1 MRLLLVLSLCLLGCS
16 SFHPVEE
23 LNPALSPGSVLLPVP
38 TIEDTDRGEC
48 GLACLESLLRYHGL
62 RLDGEARRRF
72 PAAAVDSGS
81 IAAGEI
87 RDYLRGR
94 GLRAH
99 LVHGTLDARPPR
111 GLLSLLEKSLPVIVA
126 LDVQGIDHYVL
137 VCGFEP
143 ERRWVFVM
151 DPARGVGGV
160 PFDTFEERWQ
170 GADHLMLVAGLPR
183 R

>member
-1 MRLLLVLSLCLLGCS
+1 MLCLAGCAT
-16 SFHPVEE
+16 FDAADEPA
-23 LNPALSPGSVLLPVP
+23 PALSPGSVLLPVP
-38 TIEDTDRGEC
+38 TIEDTKRGEC

-81 IAAGEI
+81 LAPGEI

-94 GLRAH
+94 GLHAH

-111 GLLSLLEKSLPVIVA
+111 GILSLLEKSLPVIVA
-126 LDVQGIDHYVL
+126 IDVQGIDHYVL

-143 ERRWVFVM
+143 ERRWIFVM

-160 PFDTFEERWQ
+160 PFDNFEECWR
-170 GADHLMLVAGLPR
+170 GADHLMLVAGPPR
-183 R
+183 